1 MIQNIEKNSVTIKC
15 DGCGTVFSLHT
26 EADLTDTENM
36 FVAALRHIY
45 GNTMCDKCAADRK
58 KELARQKEQER
69 RAALA
74 DSLLEREEKAGFPRN
89 FRGLEKPYIRQ
100 AAVFF
105 YENRDSSLIVS
116 GKTGT
121 GKTSSALYV
130 LGLMLSENYLR
141 VKYCTRQTLLAAYTR
156 AKTSNEDS
164 EEAFFERL
172 GWYDYIVIDELVG
185 KKGDAALTDSAQE
198 LFFNLIDGAYSGER
212 KAKLWI
218 LGNFYKGA
226 IDNLVAD
233 PEPYKR
239 RIRACFRPA
248 LFKLNKDESDVTV
261 TQNITIS

>member
-1 MIQNIEKNSVTIKC
+1 MAANDIELRRLVIKA
-15 DGCGTVFSLHT
+15 FHMT
-26 EADLTDTENM
+26 EVEMGDENK
-36 FVAALRHIY
+36 I
-45 GNTMCDKCAADRK
+45 TT
-58 KELARQKEQER
+58 
-69 RAALA
+69 
-74 DSLLEREEKAGFPRN
+74 
-89 FRGLEKPYIRQ
+89 
-100 AAVFF
+100 
-105 YENRDSSLIVS
+105 S
-116 GKTGT
+116 GKMTINIA
-121 GKTSSALYV
+121 S
-130 LGLMLSENYLR
+130 ME
-141 VKYCTRQTLLAAYTR
+141 KYT
-156 AKTSNEDS
+156 
-164 EEAFFERL
+164 
-172 GWYDYIVIDELVG
+172 DELVG